1 MWSRV
6 ISFFAQ
12 IPAVQNFCLTSFLLF
27 SQVLITSKVVSV
39 EESTPPE
46 DKEPVSEEVVTVV
59 HTEKQHFEPDDLKLI
74 LDDQLD
80 TGEPVDVSLQQ
91 PAAFVRR
98 QSGSKVKKRRSF
110 REKMSKRLSSGH

>member
-1 MWSRV
+1 M
-6 ISFFAQ
+6 
-12 IPAVQNFCLTSFLLF
+12 FL
-27 SQVLITSKVVSV
+27 QVLITSKVVSV
-39 EESTPPE
+39 EESAPPE
-46 DKEPVSEEVVTVV
+46 GKEPVSEEVVTVV